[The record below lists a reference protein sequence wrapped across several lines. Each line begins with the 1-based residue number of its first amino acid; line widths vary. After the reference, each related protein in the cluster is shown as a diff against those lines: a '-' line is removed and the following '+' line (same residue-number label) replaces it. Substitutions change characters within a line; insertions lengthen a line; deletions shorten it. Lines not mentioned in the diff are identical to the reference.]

1 MDVVIRPVNDRFL
14 REVAFPV
21 FETGVVDAVAA
32 LEGLLDHVQDDRT
45 RILVETVLS
54 RGVEGSFFTL
64 DAYHWLEAAYRLLF
78 WEWLPSLRGG
88 WQISSEY
95 VGFAGV
101 LDETLNLALMIEDN
115 RYPYWDAEL
124 SRQARIDFFNRPA
137 TNRGLSSFLCG
148 RWDPFPAFPPDQAVM
163 TGGRDPAYDSGEQ
176 LAIADWTYRSME
188 TVSGWAASLA
198 PKLASLLRRE
208 GDRLRPIAIP
218 ETDEIYDFWM
228 GRRERPPML
237 TVAFS
242 GLGSTAPT
250 WVRDLGALSR
260 LVRDAASLEQGLTS
274 IIAPPGRQATYG
286 DY

>member
-1 MDVVIRPVNDRFL
+1 
-14 REVAFPV
+14 
-21 FETGVVDAVAA
+21 
-32 LEGLLDHVQDDRT
+32 
-45 RILVETVLS
+45 
-54 RGVEGSFFTL
+54 
-64 DAYHWLEAAYRLLF
+64 
-78 WEWLPSLRGG
+78 
-88 WQISSEY
+88 
-95 VGFAGV
+95 
-101 LDETLNLALMIEDN
+101 MIEDN